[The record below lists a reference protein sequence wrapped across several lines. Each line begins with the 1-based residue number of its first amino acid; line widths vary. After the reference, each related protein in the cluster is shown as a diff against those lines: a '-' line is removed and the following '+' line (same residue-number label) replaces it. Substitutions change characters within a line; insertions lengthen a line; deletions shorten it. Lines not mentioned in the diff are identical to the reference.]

1 MINHV
6 RDRIENMKK
15 RQTLSTKSRQIWK
28 GQIDFLGMKN
38 IVSKIKKQKLK
49 IRLKYD

>member
-15 RQTLSTKSRQIWK
+15 RDRHCLKTLGRFEKDK
-28 GQIDFLGMKN
+28 
-38 IVSKIKKQKLK
+38 
-49 IRLKYD
+49 